1 MPLTSDQY
9 LRYARHL
16 TLPEFGEAGQERS
29 QEHVEKRRVQEIHFC
44 RWGR

>member
-16 TLPEFGEAGQERS
+16 TLPEFGEAGQEKLLKAVQS
-29 QEHVEKRRVQEIHFC
+29 VE
-44 RWGR
+44 

>member
-16 TLPEFGEAGQERS
+16 TLPEFGEAGQEKLLKSSILLIEIGRA
-29 QEHVEKRRVQEIHFC
+29 HV
-44 RWGR
+44 